1 MSDTESEARL
11 FEREDLSGAQFRTVR
26 LNEARFHLVDL
37 RGARLD
43 QVVLHGTVM
52 RGAELVDVEIDGE
65 VSNLVINGVDVGPL
79 IEAELDRRDP
89 ERLKM
94 SPTDPDGFREAWTI
108 IERRWDETVARARR
122 LDPELLHESVDGEW
136 SFIQTLRHLVFAT
149 DAWIRRAMLGEPRP
163 WDPLDLPFTTFR
175 ELPGIPNDLD
185 ARPSLDEVLA
195 LREDR
200 MQTVRRVLDGLT
212 QEELDGQTDP
222 VTEPG
227 YPEPDSYPVR
237 GCLLTILSEEWHHRR
252 FAERDLAVL
261 EARGSDRDGGGTPPD
276 AVG

>member
-1 MSDTESEARL
+1 MSDAEREAPT
-11 FEREDLSGAQFRTVR
+11 FEHEDLSGARFRTVR

-37 RGARLD
+37 RGARFD
-43 QVVLHGTVM
+43 QAVLHGAVM

-65 VSNLVINGVDVGPL
+65 VSNLVINGVDVAPL

-89 ERLKM
+89 ERSKM
-94 SPTDPDGFREAWTI
+94 KPTDPDGFRDAWAI
-108 IERRWDETVARARR
+108 IERRWGETVARARR

-175 ELPGIPNDLD
+175 ELPGIPNDPD
-185 ARPSLDEVLA
+185 AHPSLDEVLA
-195 LREDR
+195 LRRDR
-200 MQTVRRVLDGLT
+200 METMRRVLDDLT
-212 QEELDGQTDP
+212 EEQLASQTEP

-252 FAERDLAVL
+252 FAERDLALL
-261 EARGSDRDGGGTPPD
+261 EAGGVQRDDSTAPHATP
-276 AVG
+276 